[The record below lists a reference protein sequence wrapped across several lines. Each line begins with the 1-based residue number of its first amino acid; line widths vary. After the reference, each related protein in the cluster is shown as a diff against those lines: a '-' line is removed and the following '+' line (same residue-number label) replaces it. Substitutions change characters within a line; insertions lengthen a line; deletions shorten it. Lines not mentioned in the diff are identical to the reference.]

1 MKHILIDTHVWL
13 WLVAAPE
20 RLSSEARTLLASG
33 ETRVFLS
40 AASAWEMSIK
50 QELGR
55 LDLGGAAEHVI
66 PELMLRSDVA
76 ALGITH
82 PHALRAGGLPRHH
95 RDPFDRL
102 LIAQSQIEGLPLMT
116 GDTAFASYDVER
128 IPC

>member
-1 MKHILIDTHVWL
+1 MRILVDTHVWL
-13 WLVAAPE
+13 WLVAAPQ
-20 RLSSEARTLLASG
+20 RLSSDARGMLGSG
-33 ETRVFLS
+33 ETRVYLS

-55 LDLGGAAEHVI
+55 LDLGGSAEIVI

-76 ALGITH
+76 GLGITH
-82 PHALRAGGLPRHH
+82 SHALRAGALPRHH

-116 GDTAFASYDVER
+116 SDAAFALYDVEWIR
-128 IPC
+128 C

>member
-1 MKHILIDTHVWL
+1 MHLLLDTHAWL

-20 RLSSEARTLLASG
+20 RLSVDARALLESSD
-33 ETRVFLS
+33 TRLYLS

-55 LDLGGAAEHVI
+55 LELGGSAEIVV

-76 ALGITH
+76 AMSITH
-82 PHALRAGGLPRHH
+82 QHALRAGALPPHH

-102 LIAQSQIEGLPLMT
+102 LISQAQLEDLPIMT
-116 GDTAFASYDVER
+116 ADAVFARYDIER
-128 IPC
+128 IAC